1 MPDETLIDLML
12 SVAAT
17 HGHMSPADLASFNV
31 LRHRPIH
38 QPIINNFEN
47 PSDAVAARG
56 LPVYAIFRSEV
67 LAPMRPYLDQETRE
81 REAREKHERVIA
93 ANAAATQEAQDIAR
107 EKVAAKA
114 AADQAEAAF
123 YQRHRALPG
132 PVMPYLISKVRSVTK
147 AKKLEEAERA
157 RREARR
163 HQSAHG
169 NLVIKG

>member
-38 QPIINNFEN
+38 QPLINNFEN

-114 AADQAEAAF
+114 AADQAEARF
-123 YQRHRALPG
+123 YQRYRALPA
-132 PVMPYLISKVRSVTK
+132 PVMPYLLHRVRSVAK
-147 AKKLEEAERA
+147 AKKLHEAEQERQK
-157 RREARR
+157 RLRY
-163 HQSAHG
+163 QSTHG
-169 NLVIKG
+169 NVVVRS